1 MTQPKPPSFE
11 AFKKAI
17 TVDHR
22 PWGMFQRFPHE
33 SVSSI
38 KIITL
43 DPGGVLSLQYH
54 KNRSE
59 FWLVLDG
66 GLEMTVGERV
76 WRAEA
81 GEHVWVPAGTHHR
94 ARCVG
99 AAKARFFELWI
110 GASEEDDIVRI
121 EDAYGR

>member
-1 MTQPKPPSFE
+1 VTQSKPPSFE
-11 AFKKAI
+11 EFNKAI

-81 GEHVWVPAGTHHR
+81 GEQVWIPAGTRHR

-110 GASEEDDIVRI
+110 GDSEEDDIVRI
-121 EDAYGR
+121 EDVYGR